1 MQVEDKLYWFWLC
14 NVEKVGSKKIEYLV
28 NYYGSPKELF
38 YSDMKDYP
46 YIEKITEEDV
56 IRIKKN
62 RDLKMIQNKY
72 DKLRSKGVYFV
83 TKEEELYPKKLKNIY
98 DPPAGLYVKGNL
110 PKDEEIVIA
119 VIGSRNCSDYGR
131 EMAIYLSRE
140 LAKEGISIIS
150 GLARGVD
157 GYAHQGALEAGSITY
172 GVLGCGVDICY
183 PKENINSYMQM
194 QEKGGVLSEY
204 GLSVGPSPWHFPMRN
219 RIISGLSDG
228 ILVIEAK
235 EKSGSLITVDM
246 GLEQGKN
253 IYALCGRAYDKL
265 SEGCHNLIKLG
276 GKLVTKP
283 EDILEDFFQKN
294 ENLRKNNKKYNN
306 LLESTEKIVYA
317 NLSFLGKHM
326 NEIVNETNLPVSEV
340 TKCLLSLKLAGYIK
354 ETRANCYAYTQS

>member
-14 NVEKVGSKKIEYLV
+14 DVEKIGSKKIEHLV

-38 YSDMKDYP
+38 YSDIKDFP

-98 DPPAGLYVKGNL
+98 DPPVGLYVKGKL
-110 PKDEEIVIA
+110 PKEEETVIA
-119 VIGSRNCSDYGR
+119 VIGSRNCSEYGR

-157 GYAHQGALEAGSITY
+157 GYAHQGALEADGTTY

-183 PKENINSYMQM
+183 PRENINSYMRM

-204 GLSVGPSPWHFPMRN
+204 GLSVGPNPWHFPMRN
-219 RIISGLSDG
+219 RIISGLSEG

-294 ENLRKNNKKYNN
+294 ENLQKNNKKINN

-317 NLSFLGKHM
+317 NLS
-326 NEIVNETNLPVSEV
+326 
-340 TKCLLSLKLAGYIK
+340 LLSSLKLNLLSWNCLVLQRIILIK
-354 ETRANCYAYTQS
+354 SSKK